1 MARLPAV
8 MSVRPDAV
16 ASHVTAAILLD
27 FRLPFRPRVDQIIH
41 LSVSSSANPLR
52 VRGFAGHLFTP
63 GPGEVWTGG
72 GISVTSPART
82 LVDLAAMKTAR
93 GRNVFT
99 DDELVAVVD
108 GIINEHQ
115 TGFHKGTLAQRSKP
129 ALEEDLA
136 RLAGHRGVVR
146 ARRAVACAVVG
157 VDSVLETRARL
168 LLVEHGL
175 GEWVTD
181 VELSVPGHRLV
192 WPDLADPVQR
202 SSLQIEGAHHD
213 QRGQRVRDI
222 ERQRATE
229 AAGWIE
235 IRVVAADLVT
245 GSNDP
250 PGAEPRLVRMV
261 REARARVLS

>member
-1 MARLPAV
+1 MPAPRVPVSPALLNRWFTTTQATHHGVTSRQLWSANYRAVMPGVWEVRSHAGSLPGTGTRDGLMARLPTV

-16 ASHVTAAILLD
+16 ASHVTAAILLG
-27 FRLPFRPRVDQIIH
+27 FRLPFRPREDQIIH

-52 VRGFAGHLFTP
+52 VRGIAGHLFRA

-72 GISVTSPART
+72 GVSVTSPERT

-93 GRNVFT
+93 RRNVFT

-129 ALEEDLA
+129 AL
-136 RLAGHRGVVR
+136 
-146 ARRAVACAVVG
+146 
-157 VDSVLETRARL
+157 
-168 LLVEHGL
+168 
-175 GEWVTD
+175 
-181 VELSVPGHRLV
+181 
-192 WPDLADPVQR
+192 ADPVHR
-202 SSLQIEGAHHD
+202 ISLQIEGAHHD

-222 ERQRATE
+222 ERRRATE
-229 AAGWIE
+229 AADWIE

-250 PGAEPRLVRMV
+250 PGAPPRLVRLV